1 MAKDPKRPAGGFE
14 GENTGGLLSGFL
26 AEEHQFDRRALWRV
40 GSWGVAA
47 VSAVSIAV
55 MSNQSS
61 MALRRDEVAAVD
73 LARQA
78 QQLQSAAR
86 ESQNEIRRL
95 ISAVDTLNSDRDR
108 LYTRITVLEQGLDS
122 ATGAIARQNPGA
134 DAAGMSPHDLAEV

>member
-95 ISAVDTLNSDRDR
+95 MSAVDTLNSDRDR

-122 ATGAIARQNPGA
+122 ATGAIARQTPGA
-134 DAAGMSPHDLAEV
+134 APVQAHRPSRR